1 MNKIMLDENGKGKEN
16 ESEILISKEYKD
28 PMNES

>member
-1 MNKIMLDENGKGKEN
+1 MNKIMLDENEKGKGN